1 MIHNFFFFF
10 SLWCIIHLQMKRCSY
25 ARHSRPSSSESQSH
39 TLQIQSFSGSWW
51 NHRMDDWAAPW
62 RIFLQ
67 SFVWQPWKQD
77 EQQVVQ
83 QCFMFFH
90 AFIRKKKPNTLSVT
104 HYSTVQIP
112 LRNPRSR
119 HWICFCESQTLKK
132 PRGRCDVAGVTAGV
146 QESGNKTLIPL
157 DMSEFIL
164 F

>member
-10 SLWCIIHLQMKRCSY
+10 S
-25 ARHSRPSSSESQSH
+25 PSDALFTCRWNAAPTRAIRGRAAPNPSH
-39 TLQIQSFSGSWW
+39 TPCRYSRSQGAGEIIRWTTEWRLEGFSCRVLFDNLENRTSSRWY
-51 NHRMDDWAAPW
+51 NSV
-62 RIFLQ
+62 L
-67 SFVWQPWKQD
+67 
-77 EQQVVQ
+77 
-83 QCFMFFH
+83 CFFTLLSE
-90 AFIRKKKPNTLSVT
+90 KKNNTLSVT

-132 PRGRCDVAGVTAGV
+132 PRGWCDVAGVTAGI